1 MNDTIKRPTNSG
13 WKPHEGKA
21 YVFRDLPRRTVG
33 DLQLEAYPGL
43 SRNEVKTLNSQVS
56 RNRGNNID
64 PTIIEESQMPLNKWQ
79 EAFQVPNGDSRV
91 EFREYAPTKNNFFK
105 RLGNVITY
113 AKNTSKGALDL
124 FPLIDPT
131 AYGRN
136 AFYFASPFVSRV
148 VTGTPES
155 YNKSYGNARVE
166 KNYAN
171 GEVGL
176 TDALA
181 RGRFSKSGL
190 KQLLNMEGK
199 SPEALKV
206 LYSNTKDPYATFTY
220 VLNHEIG
227 HALDRE
233 LKNVDYLN
241 YNKDKELDSISSLMA
256 SAKGIKGK
264 PYYSDRLELLNG
276 IGSATR
282 ALRSYYKADTG
293 KVPYPGGTID
303 ADNFRQFF
311 NRNPKQMETFLENRD
326 KSRIEPGLRL
336 WSTLRMLNDEK
347 KKQEI
352 INSIIQNILPYTAQN
367 NNQRFRNNPRVW
379 S

>member
-1 MNDTIKRPTNSG
+1 M
-13 WKPHEGKA
+13 
-21 YVFRDLPRRTVG
+21 
-33 DLQLEAYPGL
+33 
-43 SRNEVKTLNSQVS
+43 
-56 RNRGNNID
+56 
-64 PTIIEESQMPLNKWQ
+64 
-79 EAFQVPNGDSRV
+79 
-91 EFREYAPTKNNFFK
+91 EFREYAPAKNNFFK
-105 RLGNVITY
+105 RLGNAITY
-113 AKNTSKGALDL
+113 VKNTSKGALDL

-136 AFYFASPFVSRV
+136 AFYFASPYVSRI

-155 YNKSYGNARVE
+155 YNKPYGNARVE
-166 KNYAN
+166 KNYAK

-176 TDALA
+176 TDAWA

-199 SPEALKV
+199 TPEALRL

-220 VLNHEIG
+220 ALNHEIG

-233 LKNVDYLN
+233 LKNLDYVN
-241 YNKDKELDSISSLMA
+241 YNKDKELDSISSLIA

-264 PYYSDRLELLNG
+264 PYYFNRLELLNG

-293 KVPYPGGTID
+293 KVPSPGGTID

-352 INSIIQNILPYTAQN
+352 IDFISKKMVPNMVQN
-367 NNQRFRNNPRVW
+367 NSQRVRNNPMFRNNPRVW